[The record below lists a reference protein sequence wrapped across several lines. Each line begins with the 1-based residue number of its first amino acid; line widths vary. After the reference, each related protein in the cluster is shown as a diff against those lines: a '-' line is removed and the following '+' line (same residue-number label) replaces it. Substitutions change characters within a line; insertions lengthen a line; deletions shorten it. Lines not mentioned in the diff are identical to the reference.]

1 MKKSLMK
8 KNVVKKNLI
17 RKVLLTILLFLPALL
32 LAGCVGEEE
41 KTMIDLRFDEGD
53 SLALR
58 QGWYL
63 EDKSCLLYG
72 DYVGAK
78 GRQGRLYWLDKPGE
92 EPVCIWPLAGGWF
105 DLDDEL
111 LAYYL
116 PEPQTVVLSNQTRQQ
131 FLLVDVTPGKTFATP
146 QGNRQEIALP
156 KVRARGDLDLCLW
169 LGEGRYLLGRSVYG
183 QEEEP
188 LAVQLSHFDENT
200 GADMPLA
207 ELPGRI
213 CDVKVDVERNR
224 LLVLSNLGG
233 LGVLDLSDMSKFH
246 MLSCNCAEAWPTP
259 SPFNEYLGVW
269 PVQAADGDYLVL
281 QSFCE
286 DGIYYQ
292 IGDLNGGELGA
303 YKSDAADGGLLAAYG
318 HALYLA
324 EYEPGEAV
332 ANTFAPAWNYTL
344 LLYDFN
350 RNACEPIV
358 LGGGHTISLP
368 QGNRD
373 FPQRFGAAS
382 GVVKP
387 DGEEMLWFCWEY
399 VTQYR
404 HFPDS
409 LPLASR

>member
-269 PVQAADGDYLVL
+269 PVQAADGGYLVPTAACWRL
-281 QSFCE
+281 TATLFIWRNMSRGKQWQTHSPRP
-286 DGIYYQ
+286 GITPCCFM
-292 IGDLNGGELGA
+292 ILTETPASRLCW
-303 YKSDAADGGLLAAYG
+303 AADIQSACRRETGIFRSGLGRPAALSNQTARKCSG
-318 HALYLA
+318 SA
-324 EYEPGEAV
+324 
-332 ANTFAPAWNYTL
+332 
-344 LLYDFN
+344 
-350 RNACEPIV
+350 
-358 LGGGHTISLP
+358 
-368 QGNRD
+368 GN
-373 FPQRFGAAS
+373 
-382 GVVKP
+382 
-387 DGEEMLWFCWEY
+387 M
-399 VTQYR
+399 
-404 HFPDS
+404 
-409 LPLASR
+409 